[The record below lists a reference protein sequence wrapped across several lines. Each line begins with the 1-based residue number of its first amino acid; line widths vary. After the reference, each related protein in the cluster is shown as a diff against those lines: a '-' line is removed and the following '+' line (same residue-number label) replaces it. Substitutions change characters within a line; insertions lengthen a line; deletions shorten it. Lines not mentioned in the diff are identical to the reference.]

1 MDGELLSIL
10 SAIERDKG
18 IDREILIQAIE
29 VAVATAAKKSEGL
42 SDEVESVATLDR
54 KTGRIVAVVD
64 GREIDSAR
72 LTRIAAQ
79 TAKQVIIQK
88 IREAERDVIF
98 TEYQGRMGD
107 IVTGS
112 VHRFERGDIIVELGR
127 AEALLPRS
135 ERIPHEEYHQ
145 GDLVQ
150 AYVLDVR
157 KGVKGPAIVL
167 SRTHEG
173 FIHGLFALEV
183 PEIAEG
189 IVEIKGVAREAGDRT
204 KIAVASK
211 DEKVDCVGAC
221 VGMRG
226 TRVKN
231 IVRELHGEKVDIIRW
246 HDTVNEFIVAALS
259 PAKIVEIQAN
269 EGTKSALVI
278 VDGDQL
284 SLAIG
289 KKGQNVRLASK
300 LTGWQLEIKTKAQL
314 EAPPVPPEVSVRD
327 LPGVGPSLEKRLRE
341 AGITTAQQVAGM
353 TLEQLTAIE
362 GVGEKTAQKL
372 LGASTSA
379 VHPKAAA
386 ETSAASAEAVA
397 DAPASEAAADE
408 APEASAEPIVEAPP
422 EAIAEA
428 SPEAAQAARPG
439 DGEGR
444 AGDTRSQ
451 GAPSAPADTGE
462 QPGES
467 AESET
472 PEKPAPAGQDED
484 VSEHT
489 SEEPSE
495 HPSEQMPEDTSK
507 QTPEQMPG
515 DTSADEPRE
524 KSQG

>member
-1 MDGELLSIL
+1 MNGELLQIL
-10 SAIERDKG
+10 GAIERDKG

-29 VAVATAAKKSEGL
+29 AAVATAAKKSEGVA
-42 SDEVESVATLDR
+42 EEAESTATLDR

-64 GREIDSAR
+64 GHEVDSAR

-98 TEYQGRMGD
+98 TEFQSRIGD

-127 AEALLPRS
+127 AEAILPKA

-145 GDLVQ
+145 GDMIQ

-157 KGVKGPAIVL
+157 KGAKGPAIVL

-173 FIHGLFALEV
+173 FIRGLFSLEV

-189 IVEIKGVAREAGDRT
+189 IVEIKGLAREAGDRT

-211 DEKVDCVGAC
+211 DEKVDCIGAC

-246 HDTVNEFIVAALS
+246 HEQVSEFIAAALS
-259 PAKIVEIQAN
+259 PAKIAEIQPTPEA
-269 EGTKSALVI
+269 KQALVL
-278 VDGDQL
+278 VDDDQL

-300 LTGWQLEIKTKAQL
+300 LTGWQLEIKSKAPL
-314 EAPPVPPEVSVRD
+314 SATDTSLRS
-327 LPGVGPSLEKRLRE
+327 LPGVGPAMEKRLQE
-341 AGITTAQQVAGM
+341 SSVTTVQQLAGM

-362 GVGEKTAQKL
+362 GIGEKTAQKL
-372 LGASTSA
+372 L
-379 VHPKAAA
+379 
-386 ETSAASAEAVA
+386 ESAASA
-397 DAPASEAAADE
+397 
-408 APEASAEPIVEAPP
+408 
-422 EAIAEA
+422 
-428 SPEAAQAARPG
+428 AQAAAAAPPPESA
-439 DGEGR
+439 DAEPGEGQPEPPAR
-444 AGDTRSQ
+444 LQQEPGR
-451 GAPSAPADTGE
+451 APAA
-462 QPGES
+462 S
-467 AESET
+467 
-472 PEKPAPAGQDED
+472 
-484 VSEHT
+484 
-489 SEEPSE
+489 SEEP
-495 HPSEQMPEDTSK
+495 P
-507 QTPEQMPG
+507 
-515 DTSADEPRE
+515 
-524 KSQG
+524 QG